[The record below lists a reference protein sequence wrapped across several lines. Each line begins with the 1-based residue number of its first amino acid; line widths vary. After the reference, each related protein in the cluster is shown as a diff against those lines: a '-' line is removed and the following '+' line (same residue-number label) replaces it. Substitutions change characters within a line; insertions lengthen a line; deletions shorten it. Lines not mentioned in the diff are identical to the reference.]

1 MWFAFAAAIDSDKRL
16 FPLVVVYD
24 VAEISGEWSW
34 TISRGDDD
42 DEWNYTSDGSMSDS
56 APGEFMGRSLCAVVA
71 KVRIEY
77 QSMLF
82 LGYK

>member
-1 MWFAFAAAIDSDKRL
+1 MGFAFAAAIDSDKRL
-16 FPLVVVYD
+16 FPPMVVYD
-24 VAEISGEWSW
+24 VVGIRGERSW
-34 TISRGDDD
+34 AVSREDDGG
-42 DEWNYTSDGSMSDS
+42 EYNCTSDVSMSDYTR
-56 APGEFMGRSLCAVVA
+56 PELTGRSLCAVVA